1 MMPWWAEYPECV
13 DAHNKAVKAY
23 REYLDAINDEMLAML
38 ERESVLY
45 LTPREAAQLDSMLEK

>member
-1 MMPWWAEYPECV
+1 
-13 DAHNKAVKAY
+13 
-23 REYLDAINDEMLAML
+23 ML